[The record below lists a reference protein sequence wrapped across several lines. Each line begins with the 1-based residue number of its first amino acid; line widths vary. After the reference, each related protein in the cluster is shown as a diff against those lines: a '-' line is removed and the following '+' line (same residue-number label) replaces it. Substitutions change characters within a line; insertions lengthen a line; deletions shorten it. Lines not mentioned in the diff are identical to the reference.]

1 MYRKWLA
8 FVAAVG
14 VAGMIVIPAQGQ
26 EKPKPKVTVP
36 DAGVPQAGSIEGK
49 FVRAVWNNEG
59 YVIMGYQVANRSIG
73 DEHMMLDLG
82 TTVLGNTPEYKLK
95 RDAIS
100 VTTPDNKTIPLMT
113 VEEYRK
119 ADVRAIE
126 SRARVQRDS
135 INYFP
140 PQASQGCRI
149 GFFAEPNSPA
159 LAWDEVAVSN
169 RRACAGRLFFTIP
182 GGIKYGQYYLNVK
195 FAGSELRAPF
205 RILTEDE
212 EKLLG
217 KNYKDIKK
225 QVEEHFFPDKKK
237 K

>member
-1 MYRKWLA
+1 
-8 FVAAVG
+8 
-14 VAGMIVIPAQGQ
+14 
-26 EKPKPKVTVP
+26 
-36 DAGVPQAGSIEGK
+36 
-49 FVRAVWNNEG
+49 
-59 YVIMGYQVANRSIG
+59 
-73 DEHMMLDLG
+73 
-82 TTVLGNTPEYKLK
+82 
-95 RDAIS
+95 
-100 VTTPDNKTIPLMT
+100 VTTPDHKTIPMMT

-159 LAWDEVAVSN
+159 MAWDEVAVSN
-169 RRACAGRLFFTIP
+169 RRACVGRLFFTIP
-182 GGIKYGQYYLNVK
+182 GGIKYGQYFLNVK
-195 FAGSELRAPF
+195 FAGSELRVPF

-212 EKLLG
+212 ERTLG

-225 QVEEHFFPDKKK
+225 QVEEHFFPKKK
-237 K
+237 

>member
-1 MYRKWLA
+1 MHRNWLA
-8 FVAAVG
+8 LVGAIAVALLATLP
-14 VAGMIVIPAQGQ
+14 VAGQ
-26 EKPKPKVTVP
+26 EKPKPKVAIP
-36 DAGVPQAGSIEGK
+36 NAGVPEAMSVEGK

-59 YVIMGYQVANRSIG
+59 YVIMGYQVAQRSMDG
-73 DEHMMLDLG
+73 EHMMLDLG

-100 VTTPDNKTIPLMT
+100 VTTPDNKTVPMMT

-140 PQASQGCRI
+140 PQASQACRI
-149 GFFAEPNSPA
+149 GFFSEPNSPA
-159 LAWDEVAVSN
+159 MSWDEVAVSN

-182 GGIKYGQYYLNVK
+182 GGIKVGQYFLNVK
-195 FAGSELRAPF
+195 FANSTLRAPF
-205 RILTEDE
+205 RIFTEEE
-212 EKLLG
+212 EKTVG
-217 KNYKDIKK
+217 KNYGDIKK
-225 QVEEHFFPDKKK
+225 QIDEYFFPKKK

>member
-1 MYRKWLA
+1 MQRNWLA
-8 FVAAVG
+8 LMAAVA
-14 VAGMIVIPAQGQ
+14 VAGLATFPVRGQ
-26 EKPKPKVTVP
+26 EKPKPKVTIP
-36 DAGVPQAGSIEGK
+36 DAGVPQAGSIEAK

-59 YVIMGYQVANRSIG
+59 YVIMGYQVANRSID

-100 VTTPDNKTIPLMT
+100 VTTPDNKTIPMMT

-140 PQASQGCRI
+140 PQASQACRI

-159 LAWDEVAVSN
+159 MAWDEVALSN
-169 RRACAGRLFFTIP
+169 RRACVGRLFFTIP
-182 GGIKYGQYYLNVK
+182 GGIKYGQYFLNVK
-195 FAGSELRAPF
+195 FAGSQLRAPF
-205 RILTEDE
+205 RIMTEDE
-212 EKLLG
+212 EKTLG

-225 QVEEHFFPDKKK
+225 QVEEHFFPKKK
-237 K
+237 

>member
-1 MYRKWLA
+1 MYRNL
-8 FVAAVG
+8 VALVG
-14 VAGMIVIPAQGQ
+14 AIAVAGLATVSVQGQ

-59 YVIMGYQVANRSIG
+59 YVIMGYQVANRSIDG
-73 DEHMMLDLG
+73 EHMMLDLG

-100 VTTPDNKTIPLMT
+100 VTTPDGKKIPLMT

-140 PQASQGCRI
+140 PQASQACRI

-159 LAWDEVAVSN
+159 MSWDEVAVSN
-169 RRACAGRLFFTIP
+169 RRACVGRLFFTIP
-182 GGIKYGQYYLNVK
+182 GGIKHGQYFLNVK

-205 RILTEDE
+205 RIMTDE
-212 EKLLG
+212 EEKVAG
-217 KNYKDIKK
+217 KNYKDMKK
-225 QVEEHFFPDKKK
+225 QVEEHFFPNKKK
-237 K
+237 

>member
-1 MYRKWLA
+1 MKRNWLA
-8 FVAAVG
+8 FVGAIA
-14 VAGMIVIPAQGQ
+14 VAGLATFPVRGQ
-26 EKPKPKVTVP
+26 EKQKPQVQVP

-49 FVRAVWNNEG
+49 FVRAVWNNEA
-59 YVIMGYQVANRSIG
+59 YVIMGYQVANRSIDG
-73 DEHMMLDLG
+73 EYMMLDLG

-100 VTTPDNKTIPLMT
+100 VTTPDNKTIPMMT

-140 PQASQGCRI
+140 PMATQACRI

-159 LAWDEVAVSN
+159 MAWDEVAVSN
-169 RRACAGRLFFTIP
+169 RRACVGRLFFTIP
-182 GGIKYGQYYLNVK
+182 GGIKHGQYFLNVK

-205 RILTEDE
+205 RILTEEE
-212 EKLLG
+212 EKMLG
-217 KNYKDIKK
+217 KNFKDIKK
-225 QVEEHFFPDKKK
+225 QVEEHFFPKKK
-237 K
+237 

>member
-1 MYRKWLA
+1 MYRNWLA
-8 FVAAVG
+8 FAAGIGVAA
-14 VAGMIVIPAQGQ
+14 MIVLPAQGQ
-26 EKPKPKVTVP
+26 EKPKPKITVP

-49 FVRAVWNNEG
+49 FVRAVWNNEA
-59 YVIMGYQVANRSIG
+59 YVIMGYQVANRSI
-73 DEHMMLDLG
+73 DDPHMMLDLG
-82 TTVLGNTPEYKLK
+82 TTVMGNTPEYKLK

-100 VTTPDNKTIPLMT
+100 VTTPDGKTIPLMT

-140 PQASQGCRI
+140 PQASQACRI

-159 LAWDEVAVSN
+159 MAWDEVAVSN
-169 RRACAGRLFFTIP
+169 RRACVGRLFFTIP
-182 GGIKYGQYYLNVK
+182 GGIKHGQYFLNVK
-195 FAGSELRAPF
+195 FAGSQLRAPF

-212 EKLLG
+212 EKLLS

-225 QVEEHFFPDKKK
+225 QVEEHFFPNKKK
-237 K
+237 

>member
-1 MYRKWLA
+1 MKRNWLA
-8 FVAAVG
+8 FAGAIA
-14 VAGMIVIPAQGQ
+14 VAGLATFPVHGQ
-26 EKPKPKVTVP
+26 EKQKPQVQIP

-59 YVIMGYQVANRSIG
+59 YVIMGYQVANRSIDG
-73 DEHMMLDLG
+73 EYMMLDLG

-95 RDAIS
+95 REAIS
-100 VTTPDNKTIPLMT
+100 VTTPDNKTIPMMT

-140 PQASQGCRI
+140 PMATQACRI

-159 LAWDEVAVSN
+159 MAWDEVAVSN
-169 RRACAGRLFFTIP
+169 RRACVGRLFFTIP
-182 GGIKYGQYYLNVK
+182 GGIKHGQYFLNVK

-212 EKLLG
+212 EKTLG
-217 KNYKDIKK
+217 KNFKDIKK
-225 QVEEHFFPDKKK
+225 QVEEHFFPKKK

>member
-1 MYRKWLA
+1 MYRNWMAL
-8 FVAAVG
+8 VAAVG
-14 VAGMIVIPAQGQ
+14 VAGLIAFPAQGQ
-26 EKPKPKVTVP
+26 EKPKPKITVP

-49 FVRAVWNNEG
+49 FVRAVWNNEA
-59 YVIMGYQVANRSIG
+59 YMIIGYQVANRSIN
-73 DEHMMLDLG
+73 DEHMMIDLG
-82 TTVLGNTPEYKLK
+82 TTVMDKTPEYKLK

-100 VTTPDNKTIPLMT
+100 VTTPDNKTIPIMT

-140 PQASQGCRI
+140 PMASQACRI

-159 LAWDEVAVSN
+159 MAWDEVAVSN
-169 RRACAGRLFFTIP
+169 RRACVGRLFFTIP
-182 GGIKYGQYYLNVK
+182 GGIKYGQYFLNVK
-195 FAGSELRAPF
+195 FAGSTLRAPF

-212 EKLLG
+212 EKTLG

-225 QVEEHFFPDKKK
+225 QVEEHFFPNKKK
-237 K
+237 

>member
-1 MYRKWLA
+1 MYRNLLA
-8 FVAAVG
+8 AVAAIG
-14 VAGMIVIPAQGQ
+14 VAGLIAIPAQGQ

-49 FVRAVWNNEG
+49 FVRAVWNNEA

-82 TTVLGNTPEYKLK
+82 TTVMDKTPEYKLK
-95 RDAIS
+95 RDDIS
-100 VTTPDNKTIPLMT
+100 VTTPDGKTIPIMT

-140 PQASQGCRI
+140 PQASQACRI

-159 LAWDEVAVSN
+159 MAWDEVAVSN
-169 RRACAGRLFFTIP
+169 RRACVGRLFFTIP
-182 GGIKYGQYYLNVK
+182 GGIKYGQYFLNVK

-205 RILTEDE
+205 RILT
-212 EKLLG
+212 
-217 KNYKDIKK
+217 
-225 QVEEHFFPDKKK
+225 
-237 K
+237 

>member
-1 MYRKWLA
+1 MFRNRLA
-8 FVAAVG
+8 FVTGIAVAA
-14 VAGMIVIPAQGQ
+14 MIVLPLQGQ
-26 EKPKPKVTVP
+26 EKPKPKVTIP

-49 FVRAVWNNEG
+49 FVRAVWNNEA
-59 YVIMGYQVANRSIG
+59 YVIMGYQVAQRSLN

-82 TTVLGNTPEYKLK
+82 TTVLGNTPEYVLK

-100 VTTPDNKTIPLMT
+100 VTTPDNQTIPMMT

-159 LAWDEVAVSN
+159 MAWDEVAVSN
-169 RRACAGRLFFTIP
+169 RRACVGRLFFSIP
-182 GGIKYGQYYLNVK
+182 GGIKTGQYYLNVK
-195 FAGSELRAPF
+195 FAGSVLRAPF
-205 RILTEDE
+205 RIFTEAE
-212 EKLLG
+212 EKVAG
-217 KNYKDIKK
+217 KNYGDFKK
-225 QVEEHFFPDKKK
+225 QVEEHFFPKKK

>member
-1 MYRKWLA
+1 MYRNL
-8 FVAAVG
+8 VALVG
-14 VAGMIVIPAQGQ
+14 AIAVAGLATESVQGQ

-59 YVIMGYQVANRSIG
+59 YVIMGYQVANRSIDG
-73 DEHMMLDLG
+73 EHMMLDLG

-100 VTTPDNKTIPLMT
+100 VTTPDGKTIPMMT

-140 PQASQGCRI
+140 PQASQACRI

-159 LAWDEVAVSN
+159 MAWDEVAVSN
-169 RRACAGRLFFTIP
+169 RRACVGRLFFTIP
-182 GGIKYGQYYLNVK
+182 GGIKHGQYFLNVK
-195 FAGSELRAPF
+195 FANSQLRAPF
-205 RILTEDE
+205 RIMTDE
-212 EKLLG
+212 EEKIAG
-217 KNYKDIKK
+217 KNYKDMKK
-225 QVEEHFFPDKKK
+225 QVEEHFFPNKKK